1 MATSKHVRSD
11 NTYLLSTDKTDN
23 PKLYARVLPDG
34 RDSLYLEYYMGYNK
48 VNGVVKIN
56 RHKEQLK
63 LYLYTNPRTPIE
75 RTQNKE
81 TLELAKKIRFERAQQ
96 LLESGEGYRL
106 KRQRQVDF
114 INYFQTYIDNYTKK
128 DVVMLKIALQ
138 RFKDF
143 LSDTPEYTKY
153 LNGIKPDQLSR
164 DMMLDFTEYLQ
175 TRSKGEGAKSLYQRF
190 KKVIN
195 YAIDHDVMVKN
206 PCKGVTIKIDENVL
220 TKDVLSQDEI
230 TTLMATHYNFESPT
244 IRRAFIFSLYSGLR
258 YCDVKALTFGN
269 VDYSNRLLMFEQ
281 HKTKGHSANSGVV
294 IPLNDGLLALIGQ
307 PQEGEGKD
315 TLIFPLPSHEAC
327 NLALKRWVT
336 RAGINKHIT
345 WHCARHSFATNIL
358 SNGANIKTVSSLMG
372 HSSLKYTEKYT
383 RAVDKLKADA
393 INTLPTIDTTNI

>member
-23 PKLYARVLPDG
+23 PKLYARILPDG
-34 RDSLYLEYYMGYNK
+34 RESLYLEYYMGYNK
-48 VNGVVKIN
+48 ADGVVKVN

-81 TLELAKKIRFERAQQ
+81 TLELAKKIRFERSQQ

-114 INYFQTYIDNYTKK
+114 IDYFQTYIDNYTKK

-269 VDYSNRLLMFEQ
+269 VDFSNRLLMFEQ

-327 NLALKRWVT
+327 NLALERWVT

>member
-23 PKLYARVLPDG
+23 PKLYARILPDG
-34 RDSLYLEYYMGYNK
+34 RESLYLEYYMGYNK
-48 VNGVVKIN
+48 ADGVVKVN

-81 TLELAKKIRFERAQQ
+81 TLELVKKIRFERSQQ

-269 VDYSNRLLMFEQ
+269 VDFSNRLLMFEQ

>member
-23 PKLYARVLPDG
+23 PKLYARILPDG
-34 RDSLYLEYYMGYNK
+34 RESLYLEYYMGYNK
-48 VNGVVKIN
+48 ADGVVKVN

-81 TLELAKKIRFERAQQ
+81 TLELAKKIRFERSQQ

-175 TRSKGEGAKSLYQRF
+175 TRSKGEGAKSIYQRF

-269 VDYSNRLLMFEQ
+269 VDFSNRLLMFEQ

>member
-23 PKLYARVLPDG
+23 PKLYARILPDG
-34 RDSLYLEYYMGYNK
+34 RESLYLEYYMGYNK
-48 VNGVVKIN
+48 ADGVVKVN

-81 TLELAKKIRFERAQQ
+81 TLELAKKIRFERSQQ

-269 VDYSNRLLMFEQ
+269 VDFSNRLLMFEQ

>member
-1 MATSKHVRSD
+1 MGTSKHVRSD

-23 PKLYARVLPDG
+23 PKLYARILPDG
-34 RDSLYLEYYMGYNK
+34 RESLYLEYYMGYNK
-48 VNGVVKIN
+48 VDGVVKVN
-56 RHKEQLK
+56 RHKEPLK
-63 LYLYTNPRTPIE
+63 LYLYTTPRTPIE
-75 RTQNKE
+75 RTQNKD
-81 TLELAKKIRFERAQQ
+81 TLELAKKIRFERSQQ

-106 KRQRQVDF
+106 KKQRQVDF
-114 INYFQTYIDNYTKK
+114 IDYFQTYIDGYTKK
-128 DVVMLKIALQ
+128 DKRMLEIALQ

-143 LSDTPEYTKY
+143 LSDTPEYTRY

-175 TRSKGEGAKSLYQRF
+175 SRSKGEGAKSIYQRF

-195 YAIDHDVMVKN
+195 FAIEHDMMAKN
-206 PCKGVTIKIDENVL
+206 PCKGITITIDENIL

-230 TTLMATHYNFESPT
+230 ITLVGTHYPFESPL

-258 YCDVKALTFGN
+258 YCDVKGLTFGD
-269 VDYSNRLLMFEQ
+269 VDYSNRLLTFEQ
-281 HKTKGHSANSGVV
+281 DKTKGHSANSGVV
-294 IPLNDGLLALIGQ
+294 IPLNDGLLALIGE
-307 PQEGEGKD
+307 PQEGENKD

-327 NLALKRWVT
+327 NKALKRWVA

-358 SNGANIKTVSSLMG
+358 SNGANIKTVASLMG

-383 RAVDKLKADA
+383 RAVDRLKADA
-393 INTLPTIDTTNI
+393 INSLPTIDTTNI

>member
-23 PKLYARVLPDG
+23 PKLYARILPDG
-34 RDSLYLEYYMGYNK
+34 RESLYLEYYMGYNK
-48 VNGVVKIN
+48 ADGVVKVN

-81 TLELAKKIRFERAQQ
+81 TLELAKKIRFERSQQ

-269 VDYSNRLLMFEQ
+269 VDFSNRLLMFEQ

-327 NLALKRWVT
+327 NLALKRWVA

>member
-1 MATSKHVRSD
+1 
-11 NTYLLSTDKTDN
+11 
-23 PKLYARVLPDG
+23 
-34 RDSLYLEYYMGYNK
+34 MGYNK
-48 VNGVVKIN
+48 ADGVVKVN

-81 TLELAKKIRFERAQQ
+81 TLELAKKIRFERSQQ

-269 VDYSNRLLMFEQ
+269 VDFSNRLLMFEQ

>member
-23 PKLYARVLPDG
+23 PKLYARILPDG
-34 RDSLYLEYYMGYNK
+34 RESLYLEYYMGYNK
-48 VNGVVKIN
+48 ADGVVKVN

-81 TLELAKKIRFERAQQ
+81 TLELAKKIRFERSQQ

-114 INYFQTYIDNYTKK
+114 IDYFQTYIDNYTKK

-269 VDYSNRLLMFEQ
+269 VDFSNRLLMFEQ